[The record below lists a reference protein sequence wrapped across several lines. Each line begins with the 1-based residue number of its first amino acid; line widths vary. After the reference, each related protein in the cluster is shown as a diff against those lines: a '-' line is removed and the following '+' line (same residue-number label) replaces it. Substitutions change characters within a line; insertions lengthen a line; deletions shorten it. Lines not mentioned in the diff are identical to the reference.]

1 LVKNKLHI
9 CKEWHIQ
16 PYEID
21 RLVFYEYEW
30 ILEEI
35 NVIQKEQEKQR
46 QEEEKK
52 YSGMQN
58 MYKQPKMPS
67 MPKFNM
73 PKI

>member
-1 LVKNKLHI
+1 MVKNKLHI

-16 PYEID
+16 PSEID
-21 RLVFYEYEW
+21 KFVFYEYEW

-52 YSGMQN
+52 YSSMQSA
-58 MYKQPKMPS
+58 YKQPKMPS
-67 MPKFNM
+67 MPKLNM